1 MKHFDT
7 WCFSELKNILPV
19 IAHLIGGSAHVLRSA
34 EHEWSN
40 VVGYVRSTNWVVCH
54 VENARTSL
62 EFFFNWAIAPRATA
76 IHCLLL
82 QRDNRCTFTDLYR
95 WFHSCIFSV
104 FIFSVINCARER
116 KWIVP
121 KLEAAYPFNSVFHE
135 NIVISKYIYL
145 DVW

>member
-82 QRDNRCTFTDLYR
+82 QRDTAARSPICTGGFIRVYSVYSSFLWLTVLGKGNGLFR
-95 WFHSCIFSV
+95 NWRQHILSTLFSMK
-104 FIFSVINCARER
+104 I
-116 KWIVP
+116 
-121 KLEAAYPFNSVFHE
+121 L
-135 NIVISKYIYL
+135 
-145 DVW
+145 